1 MKVRRFFLRLLPRL
15 GIFVLSVLLLSV
27 LTFYI
32 SRLAPGDPLV
42 SYYGDRV
49 EKMSPAE
56 REWAEDKL
64 GLNDPL
70 PTQYA
75 RWFSRA
81 LHGDF
86 GISYKYKI
94 DVLEL
99 IGDRIG
105 NTLLLGGLGFVLLFV
120 LALLLGALCAWKED
134 RPLDRILC
142 KLGTVTSCIPEFWLS
157 LMLILLFSVTLR
169 WLPSS
174 GAYSVGHADDVGDRI
189 VHLLLPM
196 SVVVLSHLWYYAYLV
211 RNRLVE
217 ELRVIKDADEI
228 KALERSFALN
238 HAMLRWL
245 EESQLQPGR
254 SEAELAWAIEKYF
267 RDNGASELAFP
278 SIVAV
283 DQNAALP
290 HAIPGEKK
298 LPDNGLVL
306 VDVGCRVDGYC
317 SDQTRTFWVGDAPH
331 KEFRE
336 TMKLVRDAQQ
346 AALDKMRPGLP
357 LHEAYTLAR
366 GVFEK
371 AGVEAWFTHG
381 LGHGVGLET
390 HEAPSLGRRGDKVLQ
405 EGMVVT
411 VEPGLYYPQW
421 GGIRWEYTVLITA
434 DGNRIL

>member
-56 REWAEDKL
+56 REWAEEKL

-189 VHLLLPM
+189 VHLILPM

>member
-1 MKVRRFFLRLLPRL
+1 MDIGSSLADCLFQHVINELYDWGIVDILIDHTIHFIFLEQIGSFLLIIIGSL
-15 GIFVLSVLLLSV
+15 
-27 LTFYI
+27 
-32 SRLAPGDPLV
+32 DC
-42 SYYGDRV
+42 
-49 EKMSPAE
+49 
-56 REWAEDKL
+56 
-64 GLNDPL
+64 
-70 PTQYA
+70 
-75 RWFSRA
+75 
-81 LHGDF
+81 F
-86 GISYKYKI
+86 GISVILI
-94 DVLEL
+94 DRQHNLTRRCDSRLGLEAEIVSL
-99 IGDRIG
+99 NFARS
-105 NTLLLGGLGFVLLFV
+105 LGRAVGR
-120 LALLLGALCAWKED
+120 GAHLQA
-134 RPLDRILC
+134 
-142 KLGTVTSCIPEFWLS
+142 
-157 LMLILLFSVTLR
+157 
-169 WLPSS
+169 
-174 GAYSVGHADDVGDRI
+174 ADG
-189 VHLLLPM
+189 
-196 SVVVLSHLWYYAYLV
+196 
-211 RNRLVE
+211 LVE

>member
-1 MKVRRFFLRLLPRL
+1 MNTPYAARRDRLRQLMRARGLDAL
-15 GIFVLSVLLLSV
+15 
-27 LTFYI
+27 
-32 SRLAPGDPLV
+32 LV
-42 SYYGDRV
+42 SHAANRFYLSGFELHDV
-49 EKMSPAE
+49 Q
-56 REWAEDKL
+56 
-64 GLNDPL
+64 LNESAGRLVICADGRDWL
-70 PTQYA
+70 CTDA
-75 RWFSRA
+75 R
-81 LHGDF
+81 
-86 GISYKYKI
+86 YK
-94 DVLEL
+94 DAAARLWDE
-99 IGDRIG
+99 
-105 NTLLLGGLGFVLLFV
+105 
-120 LALLLGALCAWKED
+120 
-134 RPLDRILC
+134 DRILIYGPDAATEIGQLMRRC
-142 KLGTVTSCIPEFWLS
+142 GSRLGLEAEIVS
-157 LMLILLFSVTLR
+157 LNFARSLGRAVGR
-169 WLPSS
+169 
-174 GAYSVGHADDVGDRI
+174 GAHLQAADG
-189 VHLLLPM
+189 
-196 SVVVLSHLWYYAYLV
+196 
-211 RNRLVE
+211 LVE

-390 HEAPSLGRRGDKVLQ
+390 HEAPSLGHGGHGGARPLLSAMGRHPLGIHGAHHGRRQPHPLGRRHVPDLSCGPAGLRQDHAGQGPVRSAGRALLRYGPPPLRASGHGRGDHGGALGLGGLPQ
-405 EGMVVT
+405 PRERIPA
-411 VEPGLYYPQW
+411 PGQ
-421 GGIRWEYTVLITA
+421 
-434 DGNRIL
+434 